1 MSRPSVHPAYV
12 LHQWP
17 WSESSQIIELFT
29 REQGRVA
36 VVAKG
41 VKRPYS
47 QLRAVLLPFQRVSVL
62 FGRAKAGAGADAGSE
77 IQTLRSAEYAGGASV
92 LPAERLFAGF
102 YLNELLMKLL
112 ARQDPHER
120 LFDAYAEA
128 LQALALA
135 TLEGEGEA
143 ALRAFELELM
153 RETGVLPEFSRD
165 TVTQQPVQATH
176 RYRLRP
182 EAGLVAAPAHEP
194 ALTGGQWSALQ
205 TALDAHDGDGLRRTC
220 AELLQVLRPQLRS
233 LLHYHLG
240 SPQLRTRQVM
250 LDVRKLLESAPP
262 SGTR

>member
-1 MSRPSVHPAYV
+1 MTRASLHPAYV

-17 WSESSQIIELFT
+17 WSESSQIVELFT
-29 REQGRVA
+29 RAQGRVA

-47 QLRAVLLPFQRVSVL
+47 QLRAVLLPFQRVNVL
-62 FGRAKAGAGADAGSE
+62 FGRVKGGAGADAHSE

-128 LQALALA
+128 LQALAQ
-135 TLEGEGEA
+135 LEGEGEA

-153 RETGVLPEFSRD
+153 RETGVLPEFGRD
-165 TVTQQPVQATH
+165 TVTQQPVQALQ

-182 EAGLVAAPAHEP
+182 EAGLVVAPAHEP
-194 ALTGGQWSALQ
+194 ALTGDQWAALQ
-205 TALDAHDGDGLRRTC
+205 TALDDHDGDGLRRAC
-220 AELLQVLRPQLRS
+220 AELLQALKPQLRN

-250 LDVRKLLESAPP
+250 LDVRKLLESALP